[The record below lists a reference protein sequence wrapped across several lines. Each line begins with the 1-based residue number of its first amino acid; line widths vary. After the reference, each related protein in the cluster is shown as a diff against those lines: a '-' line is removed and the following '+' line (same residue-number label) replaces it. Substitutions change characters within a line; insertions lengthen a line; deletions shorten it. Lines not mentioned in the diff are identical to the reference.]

1 MSITNVPY
9 FKPTSIGGCSLWLDG
24 ADPAGTGTAPSAG
37 ATVSTWIDKSGNGY
51 NFSNGSRAAPTFA
64 TNALSFTGSGTN
76 GADTQVLSNSSI
88 PLTTTYSIFAVAAQN
103 ASHPSYT
110 GYNYILTAN
119 TTVNQYLNFG
129 TTSEYFATF
138 TGYTSPSTAFNDTSA
153 NSPNTKVLTQT
164 LLNVTNDNTTL
175 RPYLNGTAMTTK
187 TGTTNS
193 VTGVVVGDAATLTYS
208 GQNWNGK
215 ISEIIIYNSVLGIT
229 QRQTVEAYLAQKW
242 GLTGSLPTDHPGNT
256 TLQYRSPTFSPTQ
269 LPGCAIWLDAADSN
283 TFTGSAP
290 VTAWRD
296 KANGYSFAGTA
307 TTASSIGGTTIGCLS
322 FNASSQYLTFSNS
335 STILTPP
342 YTVYTVGYQLNNALG
357 RIVNGLRP
365 GSTDA
370 VLYVGGWSGSVG
382 TAFVGDGGNWNPY
395 PDTAGSTR
403 FGNTVNTWAITCC
416 TVSNTASQS
425 ILNSYFNGVTQAVQ
439 TGSILASSLGGMN
452 IGGGIGITNGGQSW
466 YGYIGEVIFYNYV
479 LSVSQRQQVEGYLA
493 KKWALASSL
502 STDHLGSTSVA
513 FKNSS
518 SLLTPIPY
526 TSLPYAFAPTQISNC
541 QLWLDS
547 YDPLGTGTPPSYGAT
562 FTTLADKSGNARNF
576 SVNTGNTYYCNY
588 ESRPSIFIS
597 NSIMYASN
605 AVDLRNYSFF
615 IVCQSSNYA
624 DNQTTFVAMTGAAGC
639 NDYNSL
645 DAFGFYVDAVTNR
658 NRFYAS
664 INTNV
669 VYNYFTPVGANYYPL
684 SLTCFTSTSAG
695 SALSYAN
702 GNTGGSQNSS
712 ITRTG
717 TATGFAIGC
726 DYLND
731 ATKFYS
737 TSPKVFINEIIVYNF
752 VLSDTQRRQVEA
764 YLTQKWT
771 LSASL
776 PSGHTGLTV
785 PYYVNQSIVS
795 RAALINPVPTLL
807 TTGSATGGTITT
819 ANGYRTHSFTSVGS
833 INFVI
838 TGSLKLQVLIVGG
851 GGGGGFTNCAG
862 GGGAG
867 GAVATILVIPTG
879 TYSVTVGAGGTG
891 GNYTA
896 SVLTQA
902 ANGNDSTFYG
912 ITCLGGGYGGWVGSP
927 RSGASG
933 GCGGGGSY
941 AGGVGS
947 GGAGL
952 QGGNG
957 GRGSTLGT
965 ENNSGGGGGGMGG
978 DGGLPN
984 LVGGF
989 SGGAGG
995 LGATYVIGGTSYT
1008 VSGGGGGGTD
1018 ATAGTGGSGIGG
1030 VGGCPSVSSGAAGNG
1045 TANTGSGGGGGG
1057 GGFANTTGG
1066 NGGSGIVVISYVYP

>member
-1 MSITNVPY
+1 MSVTVTPY
-9 FKPTSIGGCSLWLDG
+9 FTPNSIAGCRLWLDG
-24 ADPAGTGTAPSAG
+24 ADPAGNGVIPANASSL
-37 ATVSTWIDKSGNGY
+37 STWVDKSGNGFNATANGTAATY
-51 NFSNGSRAAPTFA
+51 N
-64 TNALSFTGSGTN
+64 TNAVVFAGAQNYGTTLSSTML
-76 GADTQVLSNSSI
+76 TQSA
-88 PLTTTYSIFAVAAQN
+88 FAVI
-103 ASHPSYT
+103 SYT
-110 GYNYILTAN
+110 GSAYMDIISVNSTSGSAGLQQIITGGTQRITSIGGALVGTGSAVPASTVVLYNY
-119 TTVNQYLNFG
+119 
-129 TTSEYFATF
+129 TF
-138 TGYTSPSTAFNDTSA
+138 NSGASTFI
-153 NSPNTKVLTQT
+153 
-164 LLNVTNDNTTL
+164 
-175 RPYLNGTAMTTK
+175 YLNGTQ
-187 TGTTNS
+187 TGTSTGSSISGSGTISIGSYNNS
-193 VTGVVVGDAATLTYS
+193 GGLEAFTGNMYELILFNVVLTT
-208 GQNWNGK
+208 
-215 ISEIIIYNSVLGIT
+215 T
-229 QRQTVEAYLAQKW
+229 QRQQVESYLAQKW
-242 GLTGSLPTDHPGNT
+242 NFTSSLPADHPGRNAI
-256 TLQYRSPTFSPTQ
+256 LYRSSVP
-269 LPGCAIWLDAADSN
+269 
-283 TFTGSAP
+283 AP
-290 VTAWRD
+290 V
-296 KANGYSFAGTA
+296 K
-307 TTASSIGGTTIGCLS
+307 
-322 FNASSQYLTFSNS
+322 
-335 STILTPP
+335 
-342 YTVYTVGYQLNNALG
+342 
-357 RIVNGLRP
+357 
-365 GSTDA
+365 
-370 VLYVGGWSGSVG
+370 
-382 TAFVGDGGNWNPY
+382 
-395 PDTAGSTR
+395 
-403 FGNTVNTWAITCC
+403 
-416 TVSNTASQS
+416 
-425 ILNSYFNGVTQAVQ
+425 VT
-439 TGSILASSLGGMN
+439 
-452 IGGGIGITNGGQSW
+452 
-466 YGYIGEVIFYNYV
+466 
-479 LSVSQRQQVEGYLA
+479 
-493 KKWALASSL
+493 
-502 STDHLGSTSVA
+502 
-513 FKNSS
+513 
-518 SLLTPIPY
+518 PY
-526 TSLPYAFAPTQISNC
+526 TSVTYAFAPTQISNC

-547 YDPLGTGTPPSYGAT
+547 YDPLGTGSAPSYGAT

-576 SVNTGNTYYCNY
+576 SVYSGNTYYCNY

-605 AVDLRNYSFF
+605 AVDLRNYTFF
-615 IVCQSSNYA
+615 IVCQSSNYV

-731 ATKFYS
+731 STKFY
-737 TSPKVFINEIIVYNF
+737 TTNPKVFINEIIVYNF

-764 YLTQKWT
+764 YLTQKWA

-785 PYYVNQSIVS
+785 PYYVSQSIVS
-795 RAALINPVPTLL
+795 RAALTNPVPTVK

-902 ANGNDSTFYG
+902 ANGNDSSFYG
-912 ITCLGGGYGGWVGSP
+912 ITGIGGGYGGWVGSP

-947 GGAGL
+947 GGAGS

-957 GRGSTLGT
+957 GRGSTQPG

-1018 ATAGTGGSGIGG
+1018 ATAGTGGSGSGG
-1030 VGGCPSVSSGAAGNG
+1030 GGGCPSVSSGAAGNG

-1057 GGFANTTGG
+1057 GGFADTRGG